1 MPRVENKPLSAD
13 PGLMGNIQS
22 EVPVENRPLL
32 DFIISKSKFLVGIVV
47 LLVVALLGTAV
58 YRYVEGSQRET
69 TLEEL
74 ARIMQ
79 RPADARQIADIEAL
93 GRDCPSS
100 MRTAVSVAL
109 VQSALTQGLR
119 DKAEEGY
126 AQVASADFDSPT
138 GLAAAL
144 NQAGMLMGSGK
155 YAEGVRI
162 VQSLLPRLGQQSG
175 VQARMMLAE
184 GAFRAGQYDLAA
196 STFEELAGTVP
207 VQLDKD
213 YCAARAGEIRAI
225 AKAEQAEN
233 SEQ

>member
-22 EVPVENRPLL
+22 EVAVENRPLL

-213 YCAARAGEIRAI
+213 YCAARVGEIRAI
-225 AKAEQAEN
+225 AKAEQAEK